1 MLNLSSCL
9 SRTLVAAWLCGLAA
23 MSTAHAQT
31 LRWSSSGDPLTM
43 DPHSQ
48 NELMTNIMNAQVYE
62 RLLSRDRQL
71 QLVPGLAT
79 SWQQVSP
86 TLWRFKLRPGVKFH
100 DGTPFTADDV
110 VFSIKRAQAPTS
122 QLNAYALA
130 CGEPVKLDDLT
141 VEFRLK
147 HVNPIFLQH
156 IEALPIMSKVWSE
169 KHKVTRP
176 LDFKNREESHAS
188 MNANGTGPYMLTV
201 RQPGVRTVHKRNP
214 NWWGTFEGNV
224 QESVFTPITNDAT
237 RLAALVS
244 GELDF
249 VHDPAPRD
257 IARLRNTSGVKVIDG
272 QENRIVFI
280 GLDQARDELLYS
292 TVKGKNPFKDLRV
305 RQAKYQAIDI
315 ETIRTKLM
323 NELSIPS
330 GALTPSP
337 LGAYN
342 DPELEK
348 RLPYDLKAARALMA
362 EAGYA
367 DGFEFTLDCPN
378 NRYINDEEICIAL
391 AGMWAQLKLK
401 VRVNAMPRTTYFPK
415 IEKMDTSAYMLG
427 WGGAI
432 TDAETSMTPLY
443 RNRGP
448 NGVGAYNYG
457 NVRNDKADDLAGK
470 SSVEGDPVKREA
482 LVKAALKA
490 YRESIVVIPLH
501 RQVIPW
507 AVRNHV
513 TPVHKADNYVELR
526 WFKVG
531 PK

>member
-1 MLNLSSCL
+1 MMIRLPAALWTLALCL
-9 SRTLVAAWLCGLAA
+9 GLGGA
-23 MSTAHAQT
+23 AHAQT
-31 LRWSSSGDPLTM
+31 LRWASSGDPLTM

-48 NELMTNIMNAQVYE
+48 NELMTNTINAQVYE

-79 SWQQVSP
+79 SWQSVSP
-86 TLWRFKLRPGVKFH
+86 TLWRFKLRTGVKFH

-130 CGEPVKLDDLT
+130 CGEPVKIDDFT

-147 HVNPIFLQH
+147 QVNPIFLQH
-156 IEALPIMSKVWSE
+156 LESLPIMSKAWSE

-176 LDFKNREESHAS
+176 LDFKNREESYAS
-188 MNANGTGPYMLTV
+188 LNANGTGPYMLV
-201 RQPGVRTVHKRNP
+201 QRQPGVRTVHKRNP
-214 NWWGTFEGNV
+214 NYWGRFEGNV

-257 IARLRNTSGVKVIDG
+257 IARLRNTAGVKVVDG
-272 QENRIVFI
+272 PENRVVFI
-280 GLDQARDELLYS
+280 GLDQGRDELLYS
-292 TVKGKNPFKDLRV
+292 SVKGKNPFKDLRV
-305 RQAKYQAIDI
+305 RRAMYQAIDI
-315 ETIRTKLM
+315 ETMRTKLM
-323 NELSIPS
+323 NGLSVPT
-330 GALTPSP
+330 GAITPSP

-391 AGMWAQLKLK
+391 AGMWAQLKIK

-415 IEKMDTSAYMLG
+415 IEKLDTSAYMLG
-427 WGGAI
+427 WGGAV

-443 RNRGP
+443 RNRAAG
-448 NGVGAYNYG
+448 GIGAYNYG
-457 NVRNDKADDLAGK
+457 NYRNDKADELAGK

-482 LVKAALKA
+482 LVKAALQA
-490 YRESIVVIPLH
+490 YREDIVVIPLH
-501 RQVIPW
+501 RQMIPW
-507 AVRNHV
+507 AVRAHV
-513 TPVHKADNYVELR
+513 TPAHKADNYVELK
-526 WFKVG
+526 WFSVG
-531 PK
+531 AR